1 MRVKLLHLVTAQS
14 CRIYDTCA
22 YGCALFLHGFGN
34 PQRAV
39 LRQTA
44 PSASEE
50 EAVNKEATSG
60 APPVL
65 IRVSVVVPFEPKGDD
80 VSYVH
85 DGTTKRL
92 KYTNLRWCESQRMLR
107 AHVERWKADNSGAG
121 EQMKAGTGG
130 TNRHRNKLTDSSATE
145 NLSLLAKFEYCFNPP
160 QCARVH
166 AHVGV
171 SSATSPIVLVTRIL
185 GVTIYLC
192 LFCRGCRLLSPMLTK
207 TRQRD
212 GI

>member
-39 LRQTA
+39 PRQTA

-60 APPVL
+60 APLVL

-85 DGTTKRL
+85 DGTKKTASNFPIL
-92 KYTNLRWCESQRMLR
+92 ADMNLNECSVHMWNDGKQTIAERESR
-107 AHVERWKADNSGAG
+107 
-121 EQMKAGTGG
+121 
-130 TNRHRNKLTDSSATE
+130 
-145 NLSLLAKFEYCFNPP
+145 
-160 QCARVH
+160 
-166 AHVGV
+166 
-171 SSATSPIVLVTRIL
+171 
-185 GVTIYLC
+185 
-192 LFCRGCRLLSPMLTK
+192 
-207 TRQRD
+207 
-212 GI
+212 